1 MTAPVLTSS
10 ATDSAALSGDLTL
23 HTVTAL
29 IADGERAIA
38 AAPAQWTLD
47 LSGVNRFSS
56 AGVALLLNWMRV
68 CVSQNK
74 SLRLVNIP
82 EDMRAIISVCDLE
95 DVFAPL
101 TA

>member
-1 MTAPVLTSS
+1 MAAAALTPGGQN
-10 ATDSAALSGDLTL
+10 TAALSGDLTL

-29 IADGERAIA
+29 IADGERAIRA
-38 AAPAQWTLD
+38 AQQVWTLD
-47 LSGVNRFSS
+47 LSAVNRFSS
-56 AGVALLLNWMRV
+56 AGVALLLNWMRF
-68 CVSQNK
+68 CESEGK